1 MTDKPK
7 SKFNKYIISL
17 HPIFQENALILS
29 QRTGLELK
37 ATFDPKENDL
47 VIVFGG
53 HDKSSELLYLQKQK
67 DFKFGYIIIA
77 TEQMNSVVYD
87 NKNYITLLKKNLVF
101 PFSFE
106 ISKQLKL
113 KYEID
118 SHSLYFFDFFNIED
132 TIDFKDRPI
141 DFFFC
146 GCKSD
151 LRDKQIELLRKK
163 MPDKK
168 IEVDYDYSYTT
179 PLELMKKLTQVK
191 YVLNIPFYENSSLET
206 HRIHRALSAS
216 CKVLSLKPYLK
227 YEEEGYD
234 EYVIFVDSLDDFKDR
249 REGTEPLNEWSLL
262 MEKVGN
268 KVLNHNLATIQ
279 NL

>member
-1 MTDKPK
+1 MTDK

-37 ATFDPKENDL
+37 STFDPKENDL

-53 HDKSSELLYLQKQK
+53 HDKSAELLYLQKQK

-87 NKNYITLLKKNLVF
+87 NNYITLLKKNLVF

-234 EYVIFVDSLDDFKDR
+234 EFVIFVDSLDDFKDR

>member
-1 MTDKPK
+1 
-7 SKFNKYIISL
+7 
-17 HPIFQENALILS
+17 
-29 QRTGLELK
+29 
-37 ATFDPKENDL
+37 
-47 VIVFGG
+47 
-53 HDKSSELLYLQKQK
+53 
-67 DFKFGYIIIA
+67 
-77 TEQMNSVVYD
+77 MNSVVYD

-163 MPDKK
+163 YPDKN

-191 YVLNIPFYENSSLET
+191 YVLNISFYENSSLET

-234 EYVIFVDSLDDFKDR
+234 EYVIFVDSLDDFVFGDVKEFNER
-249 REGTEPLNEWSLL
+249 RSSQVPEWNLL
-262 MEKVGN
+262 MEKVGI